1 MKHEIEVSTDVVEIC
16 CTLGAYTDKEID
28 LLHEKTHKLSNLM
41 KSNYSW
47 GDVSITTEK
56 SARKSLFF
64 GKEATYYMLTFVC
77 PIDKKEKAIKAIEEF
92 LS

>member
-1 MKHEIEVSTDVVEIC
+1 MKHEIVVSIDVVEIC
-16 CTLGAYTDKEID
+16 CTLGAYTDGEID
-28 LLHEKTHKLSNLM
+28 LLHEKIQKLSNLI

-56 SARKSLFF
+56 STRKSLFF
-64 GKEATYYMLTFVC
+64 GKEATYYMLTFIC
-77 PIDKKEKAIKAIEEF
+77 PIDKKEEAIKTIEEF